1 MDLAEFLTAAIV
13 IGRPGNARIH
23 SRKVGHTRAVVNTKD
38 AFLVVQNTIQHGLG
52 ALLVYPVFVNFRLH
66 PQQCCIVL
74 ESSCH
79 GLESCRSEMVP
90 RLRGFHQRAV
100 PLEHRPDHL
109 GSSLGHS
116 GPIDVGPL

>member
-1 MDLAEFLTAAIV
+1 MLAGVPRIP
-13 IGRPGNARIH
+13 PGFYPPTLH
-23 SRKVGHTRAVVNTKD
+23 
-38 AFLVVQNTIQHGLG
+38 TIQHGLC

-66 PQQCCIVL
+66 PQHCCIVL
-74 ESSCH
+74 ESSPN
-79 GLESCRSEMVP
+79 GLESCCSEMVP